1 MQHIHLYI
9 LLLYILLSCSSTS
22 STNAV
27 ASKPA
32 PSQKKPVVY
41 VHIGPSKTGTTYIQA
56 VLASL
61 KDHLPNKQFC
71 WPGSSDGKIF
81 AKLADALD
89 DRNTAVIASFRSSIN
104 KCMSKGLNV
113 IISSEHFHFM
123 KNITL
128 FTDFFTPYSP
138 YIIAY
143 RREYL
148 SVQYSSYAEENKL
161 NPRPWP
167 MMDFLPYAIIGAN
180 QLAENGNNRDVVRY
194 LKSKF
199 GEDKLIIV
207 DYDGVKAAGKDIAEV
222 MLCNVL
228 HIYCGEALPVAFRA
242 STINK
247 KPDMAPYNMLSL
259 LEDFLA
265 FLSCQLDVSAPGVY
279 SKLVKQLI
287 ASMESGTAYRPPR
300 AGSSFRSLWWV
311 SEEES
316 LSYRREFS
324 SILYNN
330 HSAVLEV
337 RNKFWA
343 EELDVRALVEDKSGR
358 SWLFELVKKLLT
370 VDKIVK
376 CPSAKHVTALK
387 ALTDAKW

>member
-1 MQHIHLYI
+1 MQHLVLCF
-9 LLLYILLSCSSTS
+9 LLVVLLFSSSSSSSST
-22 STNAV
+22 
-27 ASKPA
+27 
-32 PSQKKPVVY
+32 KPVHKPPVMY

-61 KDHLPNKQFC
+61 RDHLPNKQFC
-71 WPGSSDGKIF
+71 WPGTSDGKVF

-89 DRNTAVIASFRSSIN
+89 DRNIALIGAFRSSIN
-104 KCMSKGLNV
+104 KCLSKGLNV

-128 FTDFFTPYSP
+128 FTEFFSPYAP

-148 SVQYSSYAEENKL
+148 SVLYSSYAEENKL
-161 NPRPWP
+161 DPYPWP
-167 MMDFLPYAIIGAN
+167 MMDFLPYAIIGFN
-180 QLAENGNNRDVVRY
+180 QIAENGNNRDVVRY
-194 LKSKF
+194 LRGQF
-199 GEDKLIIV
+199 GESKLIIV
-207 DYDGVKAAGKDIAEV
+207 DYDGVKAARKDIAEV
-222 MLCNVL
+222 MLCDVL

-265 FLSCQLDVSAPGVY
+265 FFSCRLDLSTPGVY
-279 SKLVKQLI
+279 SRLIKQLT
-287 ASMESGTAYRPPR
+287 AAMEMEFQPPR

-324 SILYNN
+324 NILYNN

-343 EELDVRALVEDKSGR
+343 EELDARALVQDKGGR
-358 SWLFELVKKLLT
+358 GWLYRLIKKLLS

-376 CPSAKHVTALK
+376 CHSSKHVTALK
-387 ALTDAKW
+387 ILTDAKW